1 MNTRAGSALA
11 VAIVASA
18 LTFDLA
24 GTETVLNIGLVPGE
38 DPRFMPTD
46 DAAYDVLRETAKLLN
61 LDLKKMK

>member
-18 LTFDLA
+18 HTFDLA
-24 GTETVLNIGLVPGE
+24 GAETVLNMGLVPGE
-38 DPRFMPTD
+38 APRFMPTD
-46 DAAYDVLRETAKLLN
+46 DADYDVIRETAKLLN